1 MRKKDIPTEQ
11 KNLTFKITTLI
22 AIFLFLIS
30 TVTAVVVWKGV
41 VESRINILEIG
52 QSSQEDR
59 LKSLESDNLE
69 IKVKLASIDA
79 RLSNIESTLI
89 EIKNKI

>member
-41 VESRINILEIG
+41 IESRIGILENG
-52 QSSQEDR
+52 QINQEER
-59 LKSLESDNLE
+59 LKTLEADNLE

-79 RLSNIESTLI
+79 RLCNIEATLI
-89 EIKNKI
+89 EIKNKL